1 MLAVEVTTAT
11 LVAWGAAAVLVG
23 FALGWAL
30 RPWAMADR
38 TSREQAEAL
47 AAEKERRT
55 AAETGLS
62 ATQVELDAST
72 VDLTTA
78 RGEIVDLRHE
88 LENDAGVARRRP
100 GATRGGRGPRRRIGH
115 TSLIGAARRT

>member
-1 MLAVEVTTAT
+1 MAVEMTTAT
-11 LVAWGAAAVLVG
+11 IVAWGAAAVLVG
-23 FALGWAL
+23 FALGWVL

-47 AAEKERRT
+47 AAEKELRS
-55 AAETGLS
+55 AAETGL
-62 ATQVELDAST
+62 ATTQADLDATT

-88 LENDAGVARRRP
+88 LE
-100 GATRGGRGPRRRIGH
+100 ATRAALADAQGRLEEAEARAAAPR
-115 TSLIGAARRT
+115 

>member
-1 MLAVEVTTAT
+1 MAVDVTTAT

-23 FALGWAL
+23 FALGWVL

-38 TSREQAEAL
+38 TGREQAEAL
-47 AAEKERRT
+47 AAETELRT

-62 ATQVELDAST
+62 TTQADLDATT

-88 LENDAGVARRRP
+88 LEATQAALADAQGRLEEAEAR
-100 GATRGGRGPRRRIGH
+100 AAAAAAPR
-115 TSLIGAARRT
+115 

>member
-1 MLAVEVTTAT
+1 MAVDLTTAT
-11 LVAWGAAAVLVG
+11 VVAWGAAAVLVG
-23 FALGWAL
+23 FALGWVL

-55 AAETGLS
+55 VAETGLS

-88 LENDAGVARRRP
+88 LQTAQAAFAEAQGRLEEAEARAAAS
-100 GATRGGRGPRRRIGH
+100 ATPR
-115 TSLIGAARRT
+115 

>member
-1 MLAVEVTTAT
+1 MAVEMTTAT
-11 LVAWGAAAVLVG
+11 IVAWGAAAVLVG
-23 FALGWAL
+23 FALGWVL

-47 AAEKERRT
+47 AAEKELRT
-55 AAETGLS
+55 TAETGLA
-62 ATQVELDAST
+62 ATQADLDATT

-88 LENDAGVARRRP
+88 LE
-100 GATRGGRGPRRRIGH
+100 ATRAALADAQGRLEEAEARAAAPR
-115 TSLIGAARRT
+115 

>member
-1 MLAVEVTTAT
+1 MAVDVTTAT

-23 FALGWAL
+23 FALGWVL

-38 TSREQAEAL
+38 LNREQAEAL
-47 AAEKERRT
+47 AAEKELRT

-62 ATQVELDAST
+62 ATQVELDSST

-88 LENDAGVARRRP
+88 LETTQLSLAEAQKRLEEAEARAA
-100 GATRGGRGPRRRIGH
+100 GATTTPR
-115 TSLIGAARRT
+115 

>member
-11 LVAWGAAAVLVG
+11 VVAWGAAAVLVG

-38 TSREQAEAL
+38 LNREQAEAL
-47 AAEKERRT
+47 AAERELRT

-62 ATQVELDAST
+62 TTQVELDSST

-78 RGEIVDLRHE
+78 RGQIVDLRHE
-88 LENDAGVARRRP
+88 LETIQLSLAEAQKRLEEAEARA
-100 GATRGGRGPRRRIGH
+100 ATTPR
-115 TSLIGAARRT
+115 

>member
-1 MLAVEVTTAT
+1 MAVDVTTAT

-23 FALGWAL
+23 FALGWVL

-38 TSREQAEAL
+38 TGREQAEAL
-47 AAEKERRT
+47 ASEKELRT

-62 ATQVELDAST
+62 TTQVELDAST

-88 LENDAGVARRRP
+88 LETAQASLAEVQARLEEAEARAA
-100 GATRGGRGPRRRIGH
+100 ATAAPR
-115 TSLIGAARRT
+115 

>member
-1 MLAVEVTTAT
+1 
-11 LVAWGAAAVLVG
+11 
-23 FALGWAL
+23 
-30 RPWAMADR
+30 MADR
-38 TSREQAEAL
+38 LSREQAEAL

-88 LENDAGVARRRP
+88 LETRPQASLADAQERLEEAEAR
-100 GATRGGRGPRRRIGH
+100 AA
-115 TSLIGAARRT
+115 GAATPR